1 MLFFDILAI
10 NSNSWFNPEL
20 HKIKVLALFYYFDAI
35 WKKKNVDIVRFKF
48 IIYSLYFPALV
59 YISLAGSS
67 LRSFILLGIVSV
79 LPSIIES
86 YERLAVK
93 NE

>member
-1 MLFFDILAI
+1 MNF
-10 NSNSWFNPEL
+10 
-20 HKIKVLALFYYFDAI
+20 K
-35 WKKKNVDIVRFKF
+35 KKKNIDIVRFKF
-48 IIYSLYFPALV
+48 VIYSLYFPPLV

-67 LRSFILLGIVSV
+67 LRSFILLGIISV

-93 NE
+93 DE